1 MLSLFKKSLNKLMVY
16 SEDKLKKEY
25 EREEQRIQSE
35 HVQKEEEEKKIR
47 SYELTELVQRLDVL
61 QQSTP
66 TQEQFN
72 IDELIA
78 KIDARIAELEREEKN
93 RGNRITQ
100 FGEMLRNIT
109 HQKNEINDL
118 ISKADAKKTKHQ
130 RGDRCKETDTSTAW
144 IIKLMPKQDFSIKYN
159 RIYIA
164 TLLNEL
170 IHTAEGIRL
179 GALADDWFGGCI
191 NKLPN
196 RSLRDIATLLCNII
210 VALCNENTEIVRE
223 NANKTKLVIR
233 REIRQLTEKSQ
244 FTSDDL
250 ELMCF
255 FRDALFL
262 VLSIS
267 KHTMYQGQDHNWAEA
282 RAYINYY
289 LAKCFWEKEPA
300 ASSEGLLYAKQGLVI
315 SDPKDRQD
323 AFNVL
328 GVCAIETRE
337 SKQLAYDAYYSWIHQ
352 KIVGEIIPL
361 LPAENTFGDDED
373 VWRCEEEGRKQ
384 TALMYANYSYVC
396 SIIAD
401 TYERDA
407 GTTLQQHQTL

>member
-1 MLSLFKKSLNKLMVY
+1 MVY

-25 EREEQRIQSE
+25 EQEEQRIQSE
-35 HVQKEEEEKKIR
+35 HVQKEEEEKKTR

-72 IDELIA
+72 FDELIA

-179 GALADDWFGGCI
+179 GAPVDDWFGGCI

-289 LAKCFWEKEPA
+289 LAKSFWEKEPA

-337 SKQLAYDAYYSWIHQ
+337 SKQLAYDAYLFLDTSEDSWRDYTAFASRKH
-352 KIVGEIIPL
+352 
-361 LPAENTFGDDED
+361 F
-373 VWRCEEEGRKQ
+373 WR
-384 TALMYANYSYVC
+384 
-396 SIIAD
+396 
-401 TYERDA
+401 
-407 GTTLQQHQTL
+407 